1 MNQYNGIEEIAE
13 SLGFAVKFDK
23 QFLAQRKIFLWGVV
37 NDDSAER
44 VVNRIM
50 FLENE
55 SPGDPITLYISSPG
69 GVVTSGMIIIDTMNM
84 IKSPVNT
91 VCMGLAASMGSMILS
106 FGKKRS
112 MYPNGRVMIH
122 QPSISSIQGQA
133 TDMEITANQILKTK
147 SILAE
152 MLAKNCNQ
160 TVEKIMSDFD
170 RDYWMD
176 ATESKAYGIVDEIM
190 K

>member
-1 MNQYNGIEEIAE
+1 MNNNTGFEKLIE
-13 SLGFAVKFDK
+13 SFTLSSKFEN

-37 NDDSAER
+37 NDDSAEH
-44 VVNRIM
+44 VVNR
-50 FLENE
+50 LLYLDNE
-55 SPGDPITLYISSPG
+55 KPGEPITLYVNSPG
-69 GVVTSGMIIIDTMNM
+69 GVVTSGMVIIDTMNM

-112 MYPNGRVMIH
+112 IYPNGRVMIH

-152 MLAKNCNQ
+152 MLAKNCKQ
-160 TVEKIMSDFD
+160 SVDKIMKDFD

-176 ATESKAYGIVDEIM
+176 AAESKAYGIVDEIV

>member
-13 SLGFAVKFDK
+13 SLAFSAKFDK
-23 QFLAQRKIFLWGVV
+23 KFLEQRKIFLWGVV
-37 NDDSAER
+37 HDDSAEKI
-44 VVNRIM
+44 VNRLM
-50 FLENE
+50 YLDSEK
-55 SPGDPITLYISSPG
+55 PGEPITLYISSPG
-69 GVVTSGMIIIDTMNM
+69 GSVTSGMVIIDTMNM

-91 VCMGLAASMGSMILS
+91 ICMGLAASMGSMILS

-152 MLAKNCNQ
+152 MLAKNCKQ
-160 TVEKIMSDFD
+160 SFEKIMKDFD

-176 ATESKAYGIVDEIM
+176 ANESKAYGIVDEIL

>member
-1 MNQYNGIEEIAE
+1 
-13 SLGFAVKFDK
+13 
-23 QFLAQRKIFLWGVV
+23 
-37 NDDSAER
+37 
-44 VVNRIM
+44 
-50 FLENE
+50 
-55 SPGDPITLYISSPG
+55 
-69 GVVTSGMIIIDTMNM
+69 
-84 IKSPVNT
+84 
-91 VCMGLAASMGSMILS
+91 
-106 FGKKRS
+106 

-152 MLAKNCNQ
+152 MLAKNCKQ
-160 TVEKIMSDFD
+160 PVEKIMSDFD